1 MSQSC
6 CPNNPKVVGASRQAV
21 AARRHK
27 PQRVLFAYISRR
39 RFCYC
44 SARICSIYGDLPMR
58 LSPWRKTSIAIL
70 SVAILNMGLAGAAQA
85 AIVDTS
91 ALVTTDR
98 EADLG
103 TVRAQLDRA
112 EVRAKFQDRSE
123 ERRVGKECQS
133 T

>member
-1 MSQSC
+1 
-6 CPNNPKVVGASRQAV
+6 
-21 AARRHK
+21 
-27 PQRVLFAYISRR
+27 
-39 RFCYC
+39 
-44 SARICSIYGDLPMR
+44 MR

-70 SVAILNMGLAGAAQA
+70 SVAILNMGFAGAAQA

-112 EVRAKFQDRSE
+112 EVRAKFQDMGVDATAVDQ
-123 ERRVGKECQS
+123 RVARLNDRECPHQLAVDMQNAPAGGDVVFWIIGVVFIVLIILEL
-133 T
+133 TGVIDIFKKT

>member
-1 MSQSC
+1 M
-6 CPNNPKVVGASRQAV
+6 
-21 AARRHK
+21 
-27 PQRVLFAYISRR
+27 
-39 RFCYC
+39 RF
-44 SARICSIYGDLPMR
+44 
-58 LSPWRKTSIAIL
+58 SPWRKTSIAIL

-91 ALVTTDR
+91 ALVTTSR

-112 EVRAKFQDRSE
+112 EVRAKFEDMGVDATAVDRRIAALNDRE
-123 ERRVGKECQS
+123 LHQMAVDMQNAPAGGDAVWIIGVVFIVLIILELTGVIDIFKK

>member
-1 MSQSC
+1 
-6 CPNNPKVVGASRQAV
+6 
-21 AARRHK
+21 
-27 PQRVLFAYISRR
+27 
-39 RFCYC
+39 
-44 SARICSIYGDLPMR
+44 MR

-112 EVRAKFQDRSE
+112 EVRAKFQDMGVDATAVDQ
-123 ERRVGKECQS
+123 RVARLNDRELHQLAVVMQNAPAGGDVVWIIGVVFIVLIILELTGVIDIFKK

>member
-1 MSQSC
+1 
-6 CPNNPKVVGASRQAV
+6 
-21 AARRHK
+21 
-27 PQRVLFAYISRR
+27 
-39 RFCYC
+39 
-44 SARICSIYGDLPMR
+44 MR

-70 SVAILNMGLAGAAQA
+70 SIAILNMGLASAAQA

-112 EVRAKFQDRSE
+112 EVRAKFEDMGVDATAVDRRIAALNDRE
-123 ERRVGKECQS
+123 LHQLAVDMQNAPAGGDVVWIIGVVFIVLLILELTGVIDIFKK